1 MNNLLEKF
9 EKKQIENLT
18 SKKRIPAFRPGDTI
32 KVTLKITEGDKSRLQ
47 SFEGMCIARKNN
59 SVNSKFTLRKIS
71 HGEGVE
77 RVFPLFS
84 ANIDKIE
91 VIRKG
96 NVKRAKLYYLRDRTG
111 KSARIADRDRG
122 DEVDQYAMTKEE
134 VISEDSSKETSI
146 EATQTESIE
155 QSAEPKAEEEQ
166 IKKEASEITIKLI
179 RNPDILASKAA
190 RPSPPFIV
198 GFAAETEGT
207 INNAR
212 NKLER
217 KKVDL
222 MIANHIEG
230 KDKPFGSDRNAL
242 VLIDQNT
249 EFDLGQDTKINLAR
263 ILVTE
268 IAKRFHAKNSTE
280 ST

>member
-47 SFEGMCIARKNN
+47 SFEGMCISRKNN

-122 DEVDQYAMTKEE
+122 DEIDQYAMTEEE

-146 EATQTESIE
+146 ETNQTETIE
-155 QSAEPKAEEEQ
+155 QNTEPKTKEEQ
-166 IKKEASEITIKLI
+166 IKKEASEQPVHEENKEDAQKESVKSET
-179 RNPDILASKAA
+179 LAE
-190 RPSPPFIV
+190 
-198 GFAAETEGT
+198 ETE
-207 INNAR
+207 
-212 NKLER
+212 
-217 KKVDL
+217 KKTD
-222 MIANHIEG
+222 EQS
-230 KDKPFGSDRNAL
+230 K
-242 VLIDQNT
+242 
-249 EFDLGQDTKINLAR
+249 
-263 ILVTE
+263 
-268 IAKRFHAKNSTE
+268 
-280 ST
+280 